1 MQIQFNLK
9 LALRI
14 LKTMTQKF
22 ILCLLVLA
30 PLISV
35 SAQTPPKAK
44 WYRYYDSKG
53 VANISTNVT
62 PNHIRHGYEAL
73 DQNMQVIQRAKPYNV
88 DKDLKQAP
96 QRAAQAKQQEAD
108 IKLQRAYTNSKV
120 ATEKRDAALASTQK
134 QMQFHQDQ
142 LKQLQ
147 TDRIAFKRQEM
158 EYQRKGKD
166 VPKSLQDT
174 LDYNARNIDDKKKAI
189 QALQAHARKTQADY
203 AKIISRLATLE
214 SKR

>member
-1 MQIQFNLK
+1 MQLQFNPK
-9 LALRI
+9 LALI
-14 LKTMTQKF
+14 LSKIMTQKF

-73 DQNMQVIQRAKPYNV
+73 DQNMQVIQRAKAYNV
-88 DKDLKQAP
+88 ETDLKQAP
-96 QRAAQAKQQEAD
+96 QRAAKAKQQEAD

-120 ATEKRDAALASTQK
+120 ATEKRNAILASTQK
-134 QMQFHQDQ
+134 QIQFHQDQ

-158 EYQRKGKD
+158 EYQRKGKNL
-166 VPKSLQDT
+166 PQTLKDT
-174 LDYNARNIDDKKKAI
+174 LEYNTRNMQDKKKTI

-203 AKIISRLATLE
+203 AQIISRLVTLE
-214 SKR
+214 SKK